1 MNLPG
6 EWLQFSMFSFPVATN
21 PKALDEK
28 EERAPGWGA
37 PVSLGGGNR
46 ASPNL
51 LWAYSVSKT

>member
-28 EERAPGWGA
+28 EERAWVWGTE
-37 PVSLGGGNR
+37 PP
-46 ASPNL
+46 PNL
-51 LWAYSVSKT
+51 LWAYSVSKV